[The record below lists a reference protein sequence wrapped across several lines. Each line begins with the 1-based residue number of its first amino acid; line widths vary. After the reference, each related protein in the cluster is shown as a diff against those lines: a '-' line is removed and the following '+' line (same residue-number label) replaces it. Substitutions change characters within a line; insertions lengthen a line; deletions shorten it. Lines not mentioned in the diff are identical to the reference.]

1 MKKDKIKTFR
11 VEYRREFGAD
21 IRAKNWQEAV
31 GKFHS
36 GKAKYELIS
45 DLWDDYVEVYDG
57 NGNELNHN

>member
-1 MKKDKIKTFR
+1 MRTPEELDRLIELAPSAVVK
-11 VEYRREFGAD
+11 VREILG
-21 IRAKNWQEAV
+21 E
-31 GKFHS
+31 S